1 MTSARR
7 ARSPQLSDAEILA
20 QIPGA
25 RREEALAAAA
35 GLRATAVHYDAAS
48 QQVVLTLSTGYG
60 LMFPASRVP
69 GLSRATAAQR
79 SAVTLSPSG
88 DGVRWLALKTD
99 ASVPGL
105 VEEALGKTA
114 VAQALGRRGGLVT
127 SRAKALAARANGAKG
142 GRPTGSSGV
151 R

>member
-1 MTSARR
+1 MSSAKR
-7 ARSPQLSDAEILA
+7 AKAPRLSDAEILA
-20 QIPGA
+20 QIPVA
-25 RREEALAAAA
+25 RQQEAAAFGA

-48 QQVVLTLSTGYG
+48 QQVVLDLSTGYG

-69 GLSRATAAQR
+69 GLAHATPAQR

-88 DGVRWLALKTD
+88 DGVRWLALNTD

-114 VAQALGRRGGLVT
+114 VAQALGRRGGMVR

-142 GRPTGSSGV
+142 GRPAGSTG
-151 R
+151 RR